1 MSAPDKEPQPLGSTS
16 GKRGYIRTC
25 VRCGVALYGV
35 GRRAKYCSECRAEV
49 NREMAMDYR
58 TRNPEKV
65 RAAYERRKKAARTQ
79 VYCQRCG
86 CEIDDPKPP
95 QKWCQDCK
103 KTVKAQQSRQSYI
116 RRHEA
121 ASATKQLICQRC
133 GQSFDVSSAGYA
145 RAKYCPAC
153 RPVMEA
159 EQRPARYERKKSAR
173 TFAGPYMTN
182 PRPADVTARA
192 AAKAQVGEDRL
203 RLLSNVADWAGIT
216 YGKLMLKSQAE
227 REVLILEYKE
237 YKAANGGTTDEA

>member
-16 GKRGYIRTC
+16 GKRGHIRTC
-25 VRCGVALYGV
+25 VRCGVTLYGV
-35 GRRAKYCSECRAEV
+35 GRRAKYCPACRAQV
-49 NREMAMDYR
+49 NREMVMDYR

-65 RAAYERRKKAARTQ
+65 RADYERRKAATWTP

-86 CEIDDPKPP
+86 CEIPNATRR
-95 QKWCQDCK
+95 QKWCPDCIRVIK
-103 KTVKAQQSRQSYI
+103 SQQSRQSYI

-153 RPVMEA
+153 RPIVES
-159 EQRPARYERKKSAR
+159 EQHAASYERKKSAR

-182 PRPADVTARA
+182 PRPADVATRA

-203 RLLSNVADWAGIT
+203 RLLSNVADWAGIS
-216 YGKLMLKSQAE
+216 YGQLMLKSPSA
-227 REVLILEYKE
+227 REALILA
-237 YKAANGGTTDEA
+237 YKAAKGCVTHE

>member
-25 VRCGVALYGV
+25 VRCGVTLYGV
-35 GRRAKYCSECRAEV
+35 CRRAKYCPECRADV

-65 RAAYERRKKAARTQ
+65 RAAYERRKEAARTQ

-86 CEIDDPKPP
+86 CEIDDPKPQ

-103 KTVKAQQSRQSYI
+103 KAIKAQQSRQSYI

-121 ASATKQLICQRC
+121 APATKQLICQRC
-133 GQSFDVSSAGYA
+133 GQSFGVSSAGYA

-153 RPVMEA
+153 RPIVES
-159 EQRPARYERKKSAR
+159 EQRAARYERKKSAR

-182 PRPADVTARA
+182 SRPADVAARA

-203 RLLSNVADWAGIT
+203 RLLSNVADWAGIS
-216 YGKLMLKSQAE
+216 YGQLMLKSPAE
-227 REVLILEYKE
+227 REALILA
-237 YKAANGGTTDEA
+237 YKAAKGCVTHE

>member
-1 MSAPDKEPQPLGSTS
+1 MSAPAKEPQPLGSTS
-16 GKRGYIRTC
+16 GTRGYICTC
-25 VRCGVALYGV
+25 VRCGVTLYGV

-65 RAAYERRKKAARTQ
+65 RAAYERQKEAARTQ

-86 CEIDDPKPP
+86 CEIDDPKPR

-103 KTVKAQQSRQSYI
+103 KAVKAQQSRQSYL
-116 RRHEA
+116 RRHNA

-153 RPVMEA
+153 RPIVES
-159 EQRPARYERKKSAR
+159 EQHAASYERKKSAR

-182 PRPADVTARA
+182 SRPTDIATRA
-192 AAKAQVGEDRL
+192 SAKAQVGEDRL
-203 RLLSNVADWAGIT
+203 RLLSNVAIWAGIS
-216 YGKLMLKSQAE
+216 YGELMLKSPAA
-227 REVLILEYKE
+227 REALILA
-237 YKAANGGTTDEA
+237 YKAAKGGTP